1 MRVMRLATLLQL
13 GQPQRTGPRTTAGMA
28 ALRIPGV
35 VRGVGCRPR
44 LAAPGFP
51 PELVGAV
58 SCHVGGSR
66 LDSDRGGL
74 LWLAWPA
81 LSPMPHA

>member
-13 GQPQRTGPRTTAGMA
+13 GQPQRTGPRATTGTA

-35 VRGVGCRPR
+35 VRGVGCRLR

-58 SCHVGGSR
+58 SYHVGGSK
-66 LDSDRGGL
+66 LDSDRGGS

-81 LSPMPHA
+81 HSPLPHA